1 MNLDSNELDFTCL
14 LDDQPGL
21 EQDLSLPGTDLGP
34 PVQSGPGPTGPGR
47 SNQEHGGDSYY
58 TDHQRQGKSEQQ
70 GYSRSNSGLRIPS
83 QKLNFLSSILR
94 CDPK

>member
-34 PVQSGPGPTGPGR
+34 PVGQSGPGPTGPNQGR
-47 SNQEHGGDSYY
+47 SNQDHDSYY
-58 TDHQRQGKSEQQ
+58 TDQRQGKSETPK
-70 GYSRSNSGLRIPS
+70 GYSRSNSGLKIPPPNDLE
-83 QKLNFLSSILR
+83 KLH
-94 CDPK
+94 PKIVFV

>member
-70 GYSRSNSGLRIPS
+70 RLLKVKFRI
-83 QKLNFLSSILR
+83 KNTT
-94 CDPK
+94 PKIEFSV

>member
-34 PVQSGPGPTGPGR
+34 PVGQSGPGPTSR

-58 TDHQRQGKSEQQ
+58 TDHQRQGKFVFQ
-70 GYSRSNSGLRIPS
+70 GYSRSKTQLRIPS
-83 QKLNFLSSILR
+83 PAELKLSHNSL
-94 CDPK
+94 

>member
-34 PVQSGPGPTGPGR
+34 PVGQSGPGPTGPNQGR
-47 SNQEHGGDSYY
+47 PNQEHDSYY
-58 TDHQRQGKSEQQ
+58 TDQRQGKSEIK
-70 GYSRSNSGLRIPS
+70 RLLKVKFRI
-83 QKLNFLSSILR
+83 K
-94 CDPK
+94 DTTPKIQFFYP

>member
-34 PVQSGPGPTGPGR
+34 PVGQSGPGPTGPNQGR
-47 SNQEHGGDSYY
+47 PNQEHDSYY
-58 TDHQRQGKSEQQ
+58 TDQRQGKSATQKVTQ
-70 GYSRSNSGLRIPS
+70 GQIQFLYPQNDLG
-83 QKLNFLSSILR
+83 KLH
-94 CDPK
+94 

>member
-34 PVQSGPGPTGPGR
+34 PVQSGPGPTGPNQGR
-47 SNQEHGGDSYY
+47 SNQEHDSYY
-58 TDHQRQGKSEQQ
+58 TDQRQGKSEIK
-70 GYSRSNSGLRIPS
+70 RLLKVKFRI
-83 QKLNFLSSILR
+83 K
-94 CDPK
+94 DTTPKIQFFYP

>member
-34 PVQSGPGPTGPGR
+34 PVQSGR
-47 SNQEHGGDSYY
+47 SNQDHAGDSYY
-58 TDHQRQGKSEQQ
+58 TDHQTQGKLLNIQ
-70 GYSRSNSGLRIPS
+70 GYSSRSNSGPWQKCDFPLHLKKSIFCNKSVLR
-83 QKLNFLSSILR
+83 
-94 CDPK
+94 

>member
-34 PVQSGPGPTGPGR
+34 PVGQSGPGPTGPNQGR
-47 SNQEHGGDSYY
+47 PNQEHDSYY
-58 TDHQRQGKSEQQ
+58 TDQRQGKSETHK
-70 GYSRSNSGLRIPS
+70 RLLKVKSNFCIP
-83 QKLNFLSSILR
+83 K
-94 CDPK
+94 